1 MMKGGGQ
8 VTVGTEIC
16 IGVFLF
22 IDVMFG
28 LKRFIS
34 VSFFDGY
41 ML

>member
-8 VTVGTEIC
+8 VTVRTEIC
-16 IGVFLF
+16 IVVFLV

-28 LKRFIS
+28 LKRIIS
-34 VSFFDGY
+34 VSFFDGC